1 MYNILVSEWRE
12 DVMWTRDW
20 ITIRLKE
27 LRAEREKRL
36 AEGFKSGRLKAG
48 FNRQGRLVPVENK

>member
-1 MYNILVSEWRE
+1 MDTRE
-12 DVMWTRDW
+12 RM
-20 ITIRLKE
+20 TIRLKE

-48 FNRQGRLVPVENK
+48 FNCQGRLVPMGKK

>member
-1 MYNILVSEWRE
+1 MDTGER
-12 DVMWTRDW
+12 

-36 AEGFKSGRLKAG
+36 VEGFKSRRLKAG
-48 FNRQGRLVPVENK
+48 FNRQGRLVPMERK

>member
-1 MYNILVSEWRE
+1 MGTKERMTV
-12 DVMWTRDW
+12 
-20 ITIRLKE
+20 RLKE

-48 FNRQGRLVPVENK
+48 FNRQGRLVPIEKK

>member
-1 MYNILVSEWRE
+1 ME
-12 DVMWTRDW
+12 TRDR

-27 LRAEREKRL
+27 LRAERERRL

-48 FNRQGRLVPVENK
+48 FNRQGRLVPIEKK